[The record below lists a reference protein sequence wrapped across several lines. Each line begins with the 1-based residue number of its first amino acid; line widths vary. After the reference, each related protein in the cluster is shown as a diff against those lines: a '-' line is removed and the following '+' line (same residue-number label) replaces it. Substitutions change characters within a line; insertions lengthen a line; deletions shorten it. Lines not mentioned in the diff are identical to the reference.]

1 MLPFCQRPPR
11 LWATTQFHAAF
22 AEGAPERGFPVSS
35 DSDVS
40 TSNDIAVIGMAGRFP
55 GASDLDEFWRLI
67 RQGREGISF
76 FSDQEL
82 VANGVH
88 PRRLKDSNYVRAK
101 GLLAEAEAFDAG
113 FFGYAPAEAQLIDP
127 QQRVFLEC
135 AWHALEDAGYDPR
148 NIDALVGVYGGA
160 RFNTYA
166 FGLKAGGA
174 YDAQELDEID
184 FLTGNDKDYLTT
196 RVSYKLG
203 LRGASVNVQSACS
216 TSLVSVVLGIQSL
229 QNFENDVVLAGG
241 VRISYPLKAGYQFS
255 EDSILSR
262 DGHCRTFDLDSSG
275 TVFSDGVGIVVLKRL
290 ADAIRDRDRI
300 RAVIKGGA
308 VNNDGGHRAGFTAPS
323 VTGQADVIAM
333 ALENAGIEPETV
345 GYIECHG
352 TATQLGDPIEVTA
365 LTQVF
370 RSYTTKNA
378 FCVLGSVKPNIGHL
392 SAAAG
397 IAGLIK
403 TILMLERREIPP
415 LALFRRQNPALPL
428 SEDSPFIINTE
439 LREWT
444 SKGIPRRAG
453 VSSFGLGGTNAHVVL
468 EEAPPPRQMIERKVR
483 TEILPISARSRSALD
498 RTLRRLSRHVQNSPS
513 HLSDIAYTLQSG
525 RTAFAHRQA
534 VVTREGAAPSFL
546 GGDTIEGVA
555 EPTSPEV
562 VFLFPGQGVQIP
574 GIARDLALSDPRFAE
589 AVETAVSLLPEG
601 IKDDVKLV
609 LFETNE
615 KARLAFL
622 DTSIA
627 QPALFILEYALAR
640 RFTDLGVRPSL
651 LIGHS
656 VGEYAAAHFAGI
668 LTLKDALILLVER
681 GRLLKTTGDGSM
693 LALGLGVEDARR
705 LLGPGCEIAALNAP
719 DSIVVSGPPAAI
731 EALAASADKAE
742 LSFAKL
748 QTSRAF
754 HSALVEP
761 ILSQFQAHASAATFS
776 PAKLPFIST
785 VTGTL
790 VPPGDLMDADYWT
803 LQLRRPVRFQQ
814 AIMTALER
822 PGRVLLEIGPDST
835 LARLAQRNDQK
846 RTSKAIIA
854 ALDGSNDL
862 PAADKLARSIAKLW
876 TTGIPIDWD
885 AWHDRRTSQRVGLP
899 LTSFERTRHSF
910 EPPRYDLL
918 DSNDQPVAAVERRA
932 VDRWLYQQ
940 VWRPTRI
947 EDLPAAPAA
956 QGTVLILVNQNA
968 FGAAL
973 EREVRRQGWQVVKVT
988 PGTEFR
994 DHGTEIT
1001 IDPSEEDACGKLAEL
1016 LAARGTR
1023 LSAIFHAWLITDQ
1036 AEPYHRIVE
1045 LGFNTLLSLSM
1056 AFVDGTDD
1064 PPPVVAFSRQ
1074 LFRVVPGDEVSPN
1087 TAVLQGPIRV
1097 IPQEYPHARS
1107 RLVDLPSGRFSIAA
1121 AIRSALVPSLGDVVA
1136 LRGEDV
1142 FAPFFEPAQR
1152 TVREDLRP
1160 RDGGTYL
1167 ITGGLGGIGLSIA
1180 THLARNYRANLILTG
1195 REGLP
1200 EPATWEQLLAERD
1213 PSDRVCKRIRSVL
1226 ELRKLGAD
1234 ITICSADTSDAH
1246 AMREVVQAAV
1256 ARFSTIDGVIH
1267 AAGLPGS
1274 SLLSTLSVT
1283 QALNVLKPKIQG
1295 ALVLT
1300 EVLRSAPPKFIALC
1314 SSHNAVLGRVG
1325 QSDYCAANAFL
1336 DAIAMAGLDYTHIVS
1351 LNWGAWKDVGMAV
1364 DTVVPQELK
1373 EWRERT
1379 LADAISPREG
1389 AEAFE
1394 LAVATGL
1401 RQVIISV
1408 DDFQN
1413 VVEEHLRSEQGR
1425 IGHAL
1430 RELAATKP
1438 THARSEERTD
1448 YVAPRSD
1455 LERQIARI
1463 WEQVLG
1469 VATIGIRDDFLSLG
1483 GHSLVAT
1490 KLLARLRKETGKHL
1504 SLRDFMTNPT
1514 IAGISDALN
1523 GDADQGSPSLAA
1535 PTITRVA
1542 RSQVASSPELT
1553 PRLPKVNEARSPMG
1567 FSLFFFSASDSSQ
1580 RHSKYD
1586 LLLNCARFADERG
1599 FEAIWTPERH
1609 FNSFGGLYANPAVTG
1624 AALATIT
1631 SRVGIRAGSVILPL
1645 HHPLR
1650 VAEEWS
1656 MIDNLSRGRAA
1667 IAFGS
1672 GWHINDFIFA
1682 PDAHQRR
1689 KERTLKDIEVVQK
1702 LWRGETIAAVNGAY
1716 RNVKTRTFPRPI
1728 QKELPI
1734 WLTAESSDSFITA
1747 GKLGFNVLTALLH
1760 QSLNDL
1766 EKNISAY
1773 RQAYVA
1779 SGHDSGAAKVTL
1791 MQHTFVGEDEPT
1803 VLAKAKAG
1811 YTEYVR
1817 SNMLLQS
1824 SNAQGISGGDF
1835 EAASEAD
1842 IRELADRAFDR
1853 IRDATGLVGTVESCL
1868 SKVQRLRQAGV
1879 DEIACLIDFMP
1890 DEQEILEMLEPLDR
1904 LRLKT
1909 AAHLVTTTA

>member
-1 MLPFCQRPPR
+1 M
-11 LWATTQFHAAF
+11 
-22 AEGAPERGFPVSS
+22 SS

-40 TSNDIAVIGMAGRFP
+40 SSNDIAVVGMAGRFP
-55 GASDLDEFWRLI
+55 GASDLDEFWQLI

-101 GLLAEAEAFDAG
+101 GILADADAFDAG
-113 FFGYAPAEAQLIDP
+113 FFGYAPAEAKSIDP

-135 AWHALEDAGYDPR
+135 AWHALEDAGYDPL
-148 NIDALVGVYGGA
+148 NVDALVGVYGGA

-166 FGLKAGGA
+166 FGLKAGTA
-174 YDAQELDEID
+174 YDAQDLDEID

-196 RVSYKLG
+196 RVSFKLG

-241 VRISYPLKAGYQFS
+241 VRVSYPLKAGYQFS
-255 EDSILSR
+255 EDSILSS
-262 DGHCRTFDLDSSG
+262 DGHCRTFDVDSSG

-308 VNNDGGHRAGFTAPS
+308 VNNDGRLRAGFTAPS

-333 ALENAGIEPETV
+333 ALENASVEPETV

-370 RSYTTKNA
+370 RSYTAKNA

-415 LALFRRQNPALPL
+415 LALFRKQNPALPL
-428 SEDSPFIINTE
+428 SDDSPFIINTE
-439 LREWT
+439 LREWQT
-444 SKGIPRRAG
+444 TGSPRRAG

-468 EEAPPPRQMIERKVR
+468 EEAPRPHQPIEHEMQ
-483 TEILPISARSRSALD
+483 TEILPISARSRSTLD
-498 RTLRRLSRHVQNSPS
+498 QTLHRLSQHVQNSSEP
-513 HLSDIAYTLQSG
+513 LLNIAYTLQSG
-525 RTAFAHRQA
+525 RTAFKHRRA
-534 VVTREGAAPSFL
+534 IVTREGAAPNFL
-546 GGDTIEGVA
+546 GDDTIEGA
-555 EPTSPEV
+555 ADSTAPDV

-574 GIARDLALSDPRFAE
+574 GIARDLSRSDSAFAE
-589 AVETAVSLLPEG
+589 AIETAVSLLPDS
-601 IKDDVKLV
+601 IKDDIRLV
-609 LFETNE
+609 LFETGE
-615 KARLAFL
+615 KARLTFL

-627 QPALFILEYALAR
+627 QPALFILQYALAR

-668 LTLKDALILLVER
+668 LTLKDALKLLVER
-681 GRLLKTTGDGSM
+681 GRLLKSTGEGSM
-693 LALGLGVEDARR
+693 LALALGIEEAHR
-705 LLGPGCEIAALNAP
+705 LLVPGCNIAAFNAP
-719 DSIVVSGPPAAI
+719 DSVVVSGHPAAI
-731 EALAASADKAE
+731 DALAASAENAD
-742 LSFAKL
+742 LPFARL

-761 ILSQFQAHASAATFS
+761 ILSQFQACASAVAFS
-776 PAKLPFIST
+776 PAEVPVVST
-785 VTGTL
+785 VTGMI
-790 VPPGDLMDADYWT
+790 VPSGDVMDADYWT
-803 LQLRRPVRFQQ
+803 LQLRQPVRFQQ
-814 AIMTALER
+814 AIMTALEK
-822 PGRVLLEIGPDST
+822 PGRVFLEIGPDST
-835 LARLAQRNDQK
+835 LSRLAQRNDQK
-846 RTSKAIIA
+846 HISKAIIPA
-854 ALDGSNDL
+854 MDGSNDL
-862 PAADKLARSIAKLW
+862 PVAHRLARSVARLW
-876 TTGIPIDWD
+876 AIGVPIKWD
-885 AWHDRRTSQRVGLP
+885 AWRDRSTSRRVALP

-910 EPPRYDLL
+910 DPPRYDAT
-918 DSNDQPVAAVERRA
+918 DANDRPPATIGRRA

-940 VWRPTRI
+940 AWRPAKLD
-947 EDLPAAPAA
+947 DLPATPAG
-956 QGTVLILVNQNA
+956 QGTVLILVNHNA
-968 FGAAL
+968 FGVAL
-973 EREVRRQGWQVVKVT
+973 EREVRQQGWQTVKVT
-988 PGTEFR
+988 PGAAFR
-994 DHGTEIT
+994 DDGAEIT
-1001 IDPSEEDACGKLAEL
+1001 VDPSEENACGKLAEL
-1016 LAARGTR
+1016 LTARGVR
-1023 LSAIFHAWLITDQ
+1023 LGAIFHAWLITDQ
-1036 AEPYHRIVE
+1036 TESHDRTVE
-1045 LGFNTLLSLSM
+1045 LGFNTLLNLSS
-1056 AFVDGTDD
+1056 AFVDGADD
-1064 PPPVVAFSRQ
+1064 PPSVVAFSRQ
-1074 LFRVVPGDEVSPN
+1074 LFGVVPGDDVSPN
-1087 TAVLQGPIRV
+1087 AALLQGPIKV

-1107 RLVDLPSGRFSIAA
+1107 RLVDLPAGRFSIAA
-1121 AIRSALVPSLGDVVA
+1121 AIRAALAPSLGDVVA
-1136 LRGEDV
+1136 LRREDV
-1142 FAPFFEPAQR
+1142 YVPFFEPVPKK
-1152 TVREDLRP
+1152 VREDLRL

-1180 THLARNYRANLILTG
+1180 TYLARNYRANLILTG

-1200 EPATWEQLLAERD
+1200 EPATWERLLAERD
-1213 PSDRVCKRIRSVL
+1213 PNDRVCKRIRSVL

-1234 ITICSADTSDAH
+1234 VTTCCADTSDAR
-1246 AMREVVQAAV
+1246 AMGEVVKAAI
-1256 ARFSTIDGVIH
+1256 ARFSTIDGAIH

-1274 SLLSTLSVT
+1274 SLLSTLSAT
-1283 QALNVLKPKIQG
+1283 KALAVLRPKTQG
-1295 ALVLT
+1295 ALVLAD
-1300 EVLRSAPPKFIALC
+1300 VLRAASPKFIALC
-1314 SSHNAVLGRVG
+1314 SSHNSVLGRVG

-1336 DAIAMAGLDYTHIVS
+1336 DAMATAGLDYTHVVS

-1373 EWRERT
+1373 DWRERT

-1394 LAVATGL
+1394 LAVTTGL

-1408 DDFQN
+1408 DDFQT
-1413 VVEEHLRSEQGR
+1413 VVERHLHSEQDR

-1430 RELAATKP
+1430 HELAATKP
-1438 THARSEERTD
+1438 THVQSEGRVD
-1448 YVAPRSD
+1448 YVAPRND

-1490 KLLARLRKETGKHL
+1490 KLLARLRKETGAHL
-1504 SLRDFMTNPT
+1504 SLRDFMAAPT
-1514 IAGISDALN
+1514 IAGISEALKD
-1523 GDADQGSPSLAA
+1523 GADQHAPSLAA

-1542 RSQVASSPELT
+1542 RLQSANVPQLAPSWLASDETRT
-1553 PRLPKVNEARSPMG
+1553 PLG
-1567 FSLFFFSASDSSQ
+1567 FSLFFFSACDTSQ
-1580 RHSKYD
+1580 GRSKYD
-1586 LLLNCARFADERG
+1586 LLMSCARFADERG

-1609 FNSFGGLYANPAVTG
+1609 FNNFGGLYANPAITG
-1624 AALATIT
+1624 AALAATT

-1645 HHPLR
+1645 HHPVR

-1656 MIDNLSRGRAA
+1656 MVDNLSGGRTA

-1672 GWHINDFIFA
+1672 GWHVNDFVLA
-1682 PDAHQRR
+1682 PDAHQKR
-1689 KERTLKDIEVVQK
+1689 KDVMLKGIEVVQK
-1702 LWRGETIAAVNGAY
+1702 LWRGETIAAVNGAN
-1716 RNVKTRTFPRPI
+1716 RNVTTRTFPRPT

-1734 WLTAESSDSFITA
+1734 WLTAESPDSFVTA

-1760 QSLNDL
+1760 QSMNDL
-1766 EKNISAY
+1766 EKNIAAY

-1779 SGHDSGAAKVTL
+1779 SGRDPRGAKVTL
-1791 MQHTFVGEDEPT
+1791 MQHTFVGDDEPT
-1803 VLAKAKAG
+1803 VLTKAKAG

-1824 SNAQGISGGDF
+1824 SNAQGIGGEDF

-1842 IRELADRAFDR
+1842 IQQLADRAFDR
-1853 IRDATGLVGTVESCL
+1853 IQETTGLVGTVESCVR
-1868 SKVQRLRQAGV
+1868 KVQRLRQAGV
-1879 DEIACLIDFMP
+1879 NEIACLIDFMP
-1890 DEQEILEMLEPLDR
+1890 NEHEILEMLEALDR
-1904 LRLKT
+1904 LRLES
-1909 AAHLVTTTA
+1909 AAHSLATTA